1 MLKKTITYTDYNDV
15 KRTEEHFFN
24 LSKAEILE
32 MQMTT
37 TGGFT
42 EHIQKI
48 VDAKDTPSLFR
59 LFKEL
64 IFKAYGKKSEDGRR
78 FIKSE
83 ELSIEFSQTEA
94 YTQLYM
100 ELATDDVAGAEF
112 VNSIIPSDMKL
123 SDKELEKYKNQ
134 HIETTAELSK

>member
-1 MLKKTITYTDYNDV
+1 MLKKQITYTDYNDV

-37 TGGFT
+37 AGGFA

-83 ELSIEFSQTEA
+83 ELSIESSQTEA

-112 VNSIIPSDMKL
+112 VNSIIPSDMKV
-123 SDKELEKYKNQ
+123 SDKELKKYKKQ
-134 HIETTAELSK
+134 QIETTTELSK